1 MAVLNLAFNGALQ
14 RQLGTILSWIN
25 ELVVRMKKE
34 RKKWGEMDCSDAVKE
49 REKKKRNFFK
59 KINRMQELKKRYIN
73 NPM

>member
-49 REKKKRNFFK
+49 REEKENFVLKNFK
-59 KINRMQELKKRYIN
+59 N
-73 NPM
+73 

>member
-1 MAVLNLAFNGALQ
+1 MAVLNLAFNGALK

-49 REKKKRNFFK
+49 SEEKEIFFFK
-59 KINRMQELKKRYIN
+59 FF
-73 NPM
+73 